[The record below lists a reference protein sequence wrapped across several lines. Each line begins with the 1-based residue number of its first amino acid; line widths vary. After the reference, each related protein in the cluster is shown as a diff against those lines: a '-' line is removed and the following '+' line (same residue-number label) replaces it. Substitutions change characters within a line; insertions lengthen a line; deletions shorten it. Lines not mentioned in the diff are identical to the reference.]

1 MSLVTFCSVRG
12 APGAST
18 AALAVAAA
26 WPAPDRAL
34 LVEADPAGG
43 VVSMRTGIAPDPGLV
58 SLGAAA
64 RHGVSLRDLWDHAQ
78 QLPGGTAV
86 VPGPVSGAVAG
97 RVLSTSGAA
106 LASWLADRTDVDVI
120 ADAGRLLA
128 GSPADAFVERSS
140 LVVLVARPVV
150 DQLHPG
156 SALLLGLR
164 SRGVPAGWCLVGDGP
179 HGAAEVTDAY
189 GVPVFGVLPDDPKG
203 AALVGTAGPAR
214 KLARTSLVR
223 AAAGLAGHLH
233 GWLHPGGD
241 EPEAARP
248 DPDGA
253 VTAGG
258 EAVERLDRDADS
270 SSPAGD
276 ADASLGDVVT
286 GS

>member
-12 APGAST
+12 APGTST
-18 AALAVAAA
+18 AALAVAAS
-26 WPAPDRAL
+26 WPALDRSL
-34 LVEADPAGG
+34 LLEADPAGG

-97 RVLSTSGAA
+97 RVLSTAGAA
-106 LASWLADRTDVDVI
+106 LASWLADRDDVDVV

-156 SALLLGLR
+156 SALLLQMR

-189 GVPVFGVLPDDPKG
+189 GVPVFGVLPNDPKG
-203 AALVGTAGPAR
+203 AALVGTAGPGR
-214 KLARTSLVR
+214 KLARTALVR
-223 AAAGLAGHLH
+223 AAAGLASHLH
-233 GWLHPGGD
+233 DWLHPALD
-241 EPEAARP
+241 EPDAALSDP
-248 DPDGA
+248 DPAID
-253 VTAGG
+253 AGD
-258 EAVERLDRDADS
+258 EAVEQLDVDK
-270 SSPAGD
+270 
-276 ADASLGDVVT
+276 SLDDVVA